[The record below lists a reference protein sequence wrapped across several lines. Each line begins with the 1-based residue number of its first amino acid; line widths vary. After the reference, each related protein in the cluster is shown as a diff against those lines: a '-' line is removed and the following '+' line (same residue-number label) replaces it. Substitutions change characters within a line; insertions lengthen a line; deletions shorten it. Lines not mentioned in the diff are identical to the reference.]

1 MKHLVL
7 MMWLLAAVL
16 CGPGCGKKHSSSE
29 PPSDAGAAGLP
40 SGAECESD
48 DQCPRGE
55 TCFMEKCVDEK
66 SRVDMLRQRGN
77 MTPGAVQ
84 REVEKQTEQYQK
96 QLDRGLDMDE

>member
-1 MKHLVL
+1 MKPLVL

-16 CGPGCGKKHSSSE
+16 LGPGCGKKHSSE
-29 PPSDAGAAGLP
+29 PPSDARAADLP
-40 SGAECESD
+40 PGAECESD

-77 MTPGAVQ
+77 MTPDKVR